1 MDNGTMQSGWWGLLA
16 MHVSLIQQRDNKI
29 SRTLCDVKRQIQ
41 KQGDSFMERQLTLLP
56 AIDDKKVQK
65 EVVSVLKE

>member
-29 SRTLCDVKRQIQ
+29 SRTLRDVKKTNSEI
-41 KQGDSFMERQLTLLP
+41 GGF
-56 AIDDKKVQK
+56 
-65 EVVSVLKE
+65 